1 MNLRN
6 LCLAAA
12 SGTVGGLA
20 AALYLPLISVLF
32 PAQVMPMDAII
43 LGTIRWPGV
52 AVGLAEHLLVSALGA
67 LAFYGAVSVLR
78 YSARDPIGKYLGM
91 TMAYVL
97 GFYVALFLPS
107 FNAYASA
114 HPVPGYSLPALL
126 AQGLIFTL
134 IYCLVTAATM
144 LGILYSRQD
153 GGGGPGRYS
162 AGL

>member
-20 AALYLPLISVLF
+20 AALYLPPLISVLF
-32 PAQVMPMDAII
+32 PPAQVMPMDAII
-43 LGTIRWPGV
+43 LGTIRWPGGV
-52 AVGLAEHLLVSALGA
+52 AVGGLAEHLLVSALGA

-114 HPVPGYSLPALL
+114 HPPVPGYSLPALL
-126 AQGLIFTL
+126 AQGS
-134 IYCLVTAATM
+134 
-144 LGILYSRQD
+144 YS
-153 GGGGPGRYS
+153 P
-162 AGL
+162 